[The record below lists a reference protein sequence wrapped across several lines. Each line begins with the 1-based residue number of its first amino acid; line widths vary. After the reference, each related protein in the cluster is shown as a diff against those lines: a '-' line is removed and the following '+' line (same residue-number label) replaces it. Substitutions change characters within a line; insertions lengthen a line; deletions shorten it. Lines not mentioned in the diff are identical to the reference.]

1 MLKNRHLKFAGLNFH
16 FELRDRVI
24 SSPAGAAALNVQLAA
39 VPLQTDMFW
48 PPNPQFM
55 HAKVGG
61 DHSKTIPN
69 PQESAQRLML
79 QTAVLIRYATSFSF
93 LDFLGFSGKVS

>member
-1 MLKNRHLKFAGLNFH
+1 MLKKHHLKFAGLNFH

-24 SSPAGAAALNVQLAA
+24 SAGAAALNVQLTA

-48 PPNPQFM
+48 PPNLQFV

-69 PQESAQRLML
+69 PQESTREAML

-93 LDFLGFSGKVS
+93 LDFLGFSKKVS